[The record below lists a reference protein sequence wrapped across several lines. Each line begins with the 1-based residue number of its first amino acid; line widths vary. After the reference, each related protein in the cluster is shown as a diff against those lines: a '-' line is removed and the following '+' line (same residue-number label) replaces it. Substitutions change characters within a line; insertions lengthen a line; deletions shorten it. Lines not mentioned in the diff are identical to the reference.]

1 MIHRAAA
8 SGFERGSDH
17 YRRGRPSYH
26 PDLVARF
33 ASSFGDGPVVEIGA
47 GTGIFTSQLL
57 AAGIDVVAVEPVES
71 MRAALLA
78 DHPDLDVRSGTAERL
93 PVDTD
98 ACATV
103 VVAQAFHWFDHGPAL
118 DEIDRVLRSGG
129 HLVTVWNVKEG
140 DAPWYQRYMAIIDRL
155 ADDTPRHR
163 DQVWRR
169 AIDADP
175 RFRLVDD
182 WQIDNTVPADLD
194 TVVDRAL
201 STSFIAALP
210 EEEQASV
217 AEEIR
222 GALDGVELPVPFP
235 YRGELQAW
243 VTGHGTPT
251 PTPA

>member
-1 MIHRAAA
+1 MVHRAAA

-17 YRRGRPSYH
+17 YQRGRPSYH

-33 ASSFGDGPVVEIGA
+33 VSSFGAGPVVEIGA

-57 AAGIDVVAVEPVES
+57 AAGVDVVAVEPVES
-71 MRAALLA
+71 MRAALVA
-78 DHPDLDVRSGTAERL
+78 NHPDLDIRSGTAEQL
-93 PVDTD
+93 PVETD
-98 ACATV
+98 AAATV

-118 DEIDRVLRSGG
+118 DEIDRVLRAGG
-129 HLVTVWNVKEG
+129 HLVTAWNVKEG
-140 DAPWYQRYMAIIDRL
+140 DAAWYQRYMAIIDRL

-169 AIDADP
+169 AIDDDP

-182 WQIDNTVPADLD
+182 WQIDNPVPADLD
-194 TVVDRAL
+194 TVVNRAL
-201 STSFIAALP
+201 STSFVAALP

-217 AEEIR
+217 AKEIR

-243 VTGHGTPT
+243 ATGGEPRTS
-251 PTPA
+251 A